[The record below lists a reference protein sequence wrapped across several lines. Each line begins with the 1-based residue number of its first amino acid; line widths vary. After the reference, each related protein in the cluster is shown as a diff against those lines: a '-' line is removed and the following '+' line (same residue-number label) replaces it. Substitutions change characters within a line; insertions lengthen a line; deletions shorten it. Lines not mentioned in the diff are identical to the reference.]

1 MQEKANNNNKIN
13 IPLVRFV
20 SQGVFYSKPASSFVG
35 IQLNQII
42 GRKGSLRTLKD
53 YWDVASM
60 FEFSVLAEDY
70 AKAALAAEHMFRL
83 EPPLWY
89 LKSTLGN
96 IRLILQFR
104 RGDAVNTSRD
114 QEVSYSKDYFCF
126 ACLMRVASLV
136 SSSRLIHRKRPQFT

>member
-1 MQEKANNNNKIN
+1 
-13 IPLVRFV
+13 
-20 SQGVFYSKPASSFVG
+20 
-35 IQLNQII
+35 
-42 GRKGSLRTLKD
+42 
-53 YWDVASM
+53 M

-114 QEVSYSKDYFCF
+114 QEVSYSKDYFCMSHAGGLLSQQLTAHTQKTSSIYINLLLSDKYTF
-126 ACLMRVASLV
+126 QLSQRQQRFKRVFVV
-136 SSSRLIHRKRPQFT
+136 S

>member
-1 MQEKANNNNKIN
+1 MNH
-13 IPLVRFV
+13 
-20 SQGVFYSKPASSFVG
+20 
-35 IQLNQII
+35 II
-42 GRKGSLRTLKD
+42 GRKGSLHTLKD

-70 AKAALAAEHMFRL
+70 AKAALAAENMFRL

-104 RGDAVNTSRD
+104 KGDVYNTSRD
-114 QEVSYSKDYFCF
+114 QEVPF
-126 ACLMRVASLV
+126 
-136 SSSRLIHRKRPQFT
+136 